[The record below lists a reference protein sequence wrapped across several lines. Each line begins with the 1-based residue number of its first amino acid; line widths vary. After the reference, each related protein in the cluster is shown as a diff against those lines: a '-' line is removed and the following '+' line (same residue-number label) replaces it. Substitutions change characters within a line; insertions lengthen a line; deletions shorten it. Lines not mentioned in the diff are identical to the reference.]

1 MKKAIFQGFS
11 VFHLCGFCSVSAF
24 LGAFFLAAIEKDA
37 IFAIVKTKF
46 AVSSPSFQS
55 NPKVANRHLRT
66 MEKMIKMMM
75 SRKRVNDRLT
85 IL

>member
-1 MKKAIFQGFS
+1 MRKSIFQGFS
-11 VFHLCGFCSVSAF
+11 VFHLCGFYAVSAF

-66 MEKMIKMMM
+66 ME
-75 SRKRVNDRLT
+75 
-85 IL
+85 

>member
-1 MKKAIFQGFS
+1 MKKQKTYTKKHFSGFFS
-11 VFHLCGFCSVSAF
+11 VSFMRFYSVSAF

-37 IFAIVKTKF
+37 IFAIVKSKF

-66 MEKMIKMMM
+66 EE
-75 SRKRVNDRLT
+75 
-85 IL
+85 

>member
-1 MKKAIFQGFS
+1 MRKSIFQGFS
-11 VFHLCGFCSVSAF
+11 VFHLCGFYSVSAF

-37 IFAIVKTKF
+37 IFVATVKTKF

-66 MEKMIKMMM
+66 ME
-75 SRKRVNDRLT
+75 
-85 IL
+85 

>member
-1 MKKAIFQGFS
+1 MRKSIFQGFS
-11 VFHLCGFCSVSAF
+11 VFYLYGFYSVSAF

-66 MEKMIKMMM
+66 EE
-75 SRKRVNDRLT
+75 
-85 IL
+85 